1 MISLNNYIYERLK
14 LTKDTK
20 LQSLN
25 PIIDD
30 ILISLH
36 LATLKSMKEGK
47 ELALQDKY
55 ASIKDDFIK
64 LMELS
69 ENAAYKINNW
79 LNKNN
84 IKSLDDLDGPYEVI
98 ENHDYFKHE
107 GLTSK
112 FEYKKGLFVGNYNTT
127 LKNVMNKKDTIT
139 LDLVNGSFK
148 TKVLDNV
155 VITKD
160 TIYRYLENAGVL
172 FWHLK

>member
-25 PIIDD
+25 PIIGD

>member
-55 ASIKDDFIK
+55 APIKDDFIK

-107 GLTSK
+107 GLSAQFK
-112 FEYKKGLFVGNYNTT
+112 YKRGLFVGNYNTT
-127 LKNVMNKKDTIT
+127 LKNVINKKETIT
-139 LDLVNGSFK
+139 ADLSGGIFNN
-148 TKVLDNV
+148 TKIDNI

-160 TIYRYLENAGVL
+160 TVYRYLENGGVL